1 MKLCIKNGRVLDPAS
16 GLDKTA
22 CVNIEDGIIKSI
34 GEAETADETID
45 AAGKLVLPGLI
56 DLHVHFREPGRED
69 QETIAGGCRIAAK
82 SGYTSVVTMPNTNP
96 PIDNQALVKFIKHE
110 AEKSGL
116 LNIFPAAAV
125 SKGMK
130 GEEISEMGE
139 LHTAGAVAFTD
150 DGKPVSSSIL
160 MRRALEYSRMCDV
173 PIMAHE
179 EDHLLVDSGVINEG
193 KVSASLGLRGI
204 PNAAEEVM
212 IARDVIIA
220 ELSKGRLHV
229 QHISSG
235 GSVEIIRNAKK
246 RGVKVTCE
254 TAPHY
259 FSLTDEVVR
268 DKLALAKMNPPL
280 RTEDDRMKI
289 IEGLKDGTIDA
300 IATDHAPHLM
310 NEKRQEI
317 EFAPNGIIGLETAV
331 PLMIT
336 KLVKENGFSY
346 NDVFAKVTCNP
357 AKIINIKRGEIKPG
371 YDADIVIIDPEK
383 KVIINEDFI
392 ASNCK
397 NTPFMGA
404 ELFGSVACTI
414 LSGRITYKA

>member
-16 GLDKTA
+16 GFDKTV
-22 CVNIEDGIIKSI
+22 CVNIEDGIIKSV

-45 AAGKLVLPGLI
+45 ASGKLVLPGLI

-139 LHTAGAVAFTD
+139 LFTAGAVAFTD

-160 MRRALEYSRMCDV
+160 MRRALEYSRMFDV

-220 ELSKGRLHV
+220 GLSKGRLHV

-246 RGVKVTCE
+246 RGVNVTCE

-280 RTEDDRMKI
+280 RTEDDLMKI

-336 KLVKENGFSY
+336 KLVKGKGFSY
-346 NDVFAKVTCNP
+346 NEVFAKVTCNP
-357 AKIINIKRGEIKPG
+357 AKIINIKKGEIKAG
-371 YDADIVIIDPEK
+371 YDADLVIIDPDK
-383 KVIINEDFI
+383 KVIINDDFI

-404 ELFGSVACTI
+404 ELFGSVECTI

>member
-160 MRRALEYSRMCDV
+160 MRRALEYSRMFDV

-220 ELSKGRLHV
+220 GLSKGRLHV

-259 FSLTDEVVR
+259 FSLTDEVV
-268 DKLALAKMNPPL
+268 
-280 RTEDDRMKI
+280 
-289 IEGLKDGTIDA
+289 
-300 IATDHAPHLM
+300 
-310 NEKRQEI
+310 
-317 EFAPNGIIGLETAV
+317 
-331 PLMIT
+331 
-336 KLVKENGFSY
+336 
-346 NDVFAKVTCNP
+346 
-357 AKIINIKRGEIKPG
+357 
-371 YDADIVIIDPEK
+371 
-383 KVIINEDFI
+383 
-392 ASNCK
+392 
-397 NTPFMGA
+397 
-404 ELFGSVACTI
+404 
-414 LSGRITYKA
+414 